1 MQINTI
7 KRIKTYERDAGIPK
21 QSETLTMLNNITY
34 SPNLNNNSLFE
45 GKEFASRVNYK
56 KVMGNSTNFTGAFKS
71 YNDDKQTIWGKKS
84 DNDLEG
90 QKIRQTLERFGVSFS
105 NEGRELLESSN
116 ISVDEFIERYSKVI
130 NRGMPQ
136 EVGDYGLMDQKSDHE
151 EQDNQTDTQKQEAFK
166 PMQVTKKFKTYD
178 MQADEKFKEFYKF
191 IKTEFDNGE
200 SIFEILEKVA
210 NKKVDKTV

>member
-1 MQINTI
+1 
-7 KRIKTYERDAGIPK
+7 
-21 QSETLTMLNNITY
+21 MLNNITY

-71 YNDDKQTIWGKKS
+71 YNDDKQTIWGKTS

-90 QKIRQTLERFGVSFS
+90 QKIRRTLERFGVSFS

-130 NRGMPQ
+130 NSSMPQ
-136 EVGDYGLMDQKSDHE
+136 EIGDDRLMDQKSDHE

>member
-1 MQINTI
+1 
-7 KRIKTYERDAGIPK
+7 
-21 QSETLTMLNNITY
+21 MLNNITY

-71 YNDDKQTIWGKKS
+71 YNDDKQTIWGKTS

-130 NRGMPQ
+130 NRSMPQ
-136 EVGDYGLMDQKSDHE
+136 EIGDDGLIDQKNDHE

-178 MQADEKFKEFYKF
+178 IQADEKFKEFYKF
-191 IKTEFDNGE
+191 IKTEFDNGK

-210 NKKVDKTV
+210 NKKVDKTA

>member
-1 MQINTI
+1 
-7 KRIKTYERDAGIPK
+7 
-21 QSETLTMLNNITY
+21 MLNNITY

-45 GKEFASRVNYK
+45 GEEFASRVNYK

-71 YNDDKQTIWGKKS
+71 NNDNKKTIWGKKS
-84 DNDLEG
+84 DDDLEG

-130 NRGMPQ
+130 NRSMPQ
-136 EVGDYGLMDQKSDHE
+136 EIGDYGLIDQKNDHE

>member
-1 MQINTI
+1 MQINT
-7 KRIKTYERDAGIPK
+7 IKTYERDAGISK
-21 QSETLTMLNNITY
+21 QSETLTMINNITY
-34 SPNLNNNSLFE
+34 SPNLNNDSLFE

-56 KVMGNSTNFTGAFKS
+56 KVMGNSTNFTGPFKF
-71 YNDDKQTIWGKKS
+71 YNDNKKTIWGKKS

-105 NEGRELLESSN
+105 NEGRKLLESSN

-130 NRGMPQ
+130 NRSMPQ
-136 EVGDYGLMDQKSDHE
+136 EIGDYGLMDQKNDHE
-151 EQDNQTDTQKQEAFK
+151 EQDNQTDTQKQETFK

>member
-1 MQINTI
+1 
-7 KRIKTYERDAGIPK
+7 
-21 QSETLTMLNNITY
+21 MLNNITY

-71 YNDDKQTIWGKKS
+71 YNDDKQTIWGKTS

-116 ISVDEFIERYSKVI
+116 ISVDEFIERYSKII
-130 NRGMPQ
+130 NRSMPQ
-136 EVGDYGLMDQKSDHE
+136 EIGDYGLMDQKNDHE

-210 NKKVDKTV
+210 NKKVDKTA

>member
-1 MQINTI
+1 
-7 KRIKTYERDAGIPK
+7 
-21 QSETLTMLNNITY
+21 MLNNITY
-34 SPNLNNNSLFE
+34 SQNLNNNSLFE

-71 YNDDKQTIWGKKS
+71 NNDDKQTIWGKTS

-116 ISVDEFIERYSKVI
+116 ISVDEFIERYSKII
-130 NRGMPQ
+130 NRSMPQ
-136 EVGDYGLMDQKSDHE
+136 EIGDYGLIDQKNDHE
-151 EQDNQTDTQKQEAFK
+151 EQNNQTDTQKQEAFK

-210 NKKVDKTV
+210 NKKVDKTA

>member
-1 MQINTI
+1 
-7 KRIKTYERDAGIPK
+7 
-21 QSETLTMLNNITY
+21 MLNNIAY
-34 SPNLNNNSLFE
+34 SPNLNNDSLFE

-71 YNDDKQTIWGKKS
+71 NNDGKQTIWGKKS
-84 DNDLEG
+84 DDDLEG

-130 NRGMPQ
+130 NRSMPQ
-136 EVGDYGLMDQKSDHE
+136 EVGDYGLMDQKNDHE
-151 EQDNQTDTQKQEAFK
+151 EQDNQTDTQKQETFK

>member
-1 MQINTI
+1 
-7 KRIKTYERDAGIPK
+7 
-21 QSETLTMLNNITY
+21 MLNNITY

-45 GKEFASRVNYK
+45 GEEFASRVNYK

-71 YNDDKQTIWGKKS
+71 YNDDKQTIWGKTP
-84 DNDLEG
+84 DDDLEG
-90 QKIRQTLERFGVSFS
+90 QKIRRTLERFGVSFS

-130 NRGMPQ
+130 NRSMPQ
-136 EVGDYGLMDQKSDHE
+136 EVGDYGLIDQKNDHE

>member
-1 MQINTI
+1 
-7 KRIKTYERDAGIPK
+7 
-21 QSETLTMLNNITY
+21 MLNNITY

-45 GKEFASRVNYK
+45 GEEFASRVNYK

-71 YNDDKQTIWGKKS
+71 YNDDKQTIWGKTS

-90 QKIRQTLERFGVSFS
+90 QKIRRTLERFGVSFS

-130 NRGMPQ
+130 NRSMPQ
-136 EVGDYGLMDQKSDHE
+136 EIGDDRLMDQKNDHE

>member
-1 MQINTI
+1 
-7 KRIKTYERDAGIPK
+7 
-21 QSETLTMLNNITY
+21 MLNNITY
-34 SPNLNNNSLFE
+34 SPNLNNDSLFE

-130 NRGMPQ
+130 NRSMPQ
-136 EVGDYGLMDQKSDHE
+136 EIGDYGLIDQKNDHE
-151 EQDNQTDTQKQEAFK
+151 EQNNQTDTQKQEAFK

>member
-1 MQINTI
+1 
-7 KRIKTYERDAGIPK
+7 
-21 QSETLTMLNNITY
+21 MLNNITY

-71 YNDDKQTIWGKKS
+71 YNDDKQTIWGKTS

-130 NRGMPQ
+130 NRSMPQ
-136 EVGDYGLMDQKSDHE
+136 EVGDYGLMDQKNDHE
-151 EQDNQTDTQKQEAFK
+151 EQNNQTDTQKQEAFK

-210 NKKVDKTV
+210 NKKVDKTI

>member
-1 MQINTI
+1 
-7 KRIKTYERDAGIPK
+7 
-21 QSETLTMLNNITY
+21 MLNNITY

-71 YNDDKQTIWGKKS
+71 YNDNKQTIWGKTS
-84 DNDLEG
+84 DDDLEG

-130 NRGMPQ
+130 NRSMPQ
-136 EVGDYGLMDQKSDHE
+136 EVGDYGLIDQKNDHE

>member
-1 MQINTI
+1 MQINT
-7 KRIKTYERDAGIPK
+7 IKTYERDAGISK

-71 YNDDKQTIWGKKS
+71 NNDNKQTIWGKKS
-84 DNDLEG
+84 DDDLEG

-130 NRGMPQ
+130 NRSMPQ
-136 EVGDYGLMDQKSDHE
+136 EIGDDRLMDQKNDHE
-151 EQDNQTDTQKQEAFK
+151 EQDNQTDTQKQETFK

>member
-21 QSETLTMLNNITY
+21 QSETLAMLNNITY

-130 NRGMPQ
+130 NRSMPQ
-136 EVGDYGLMDQKSDHE
+136 EVGDYGLMDQKNDHE
-151 EQDNQTDTQKQEAFK
+151 EQDNQTDTQKQETFK

>member
-21 QSETLTMLNNITY
+21 QSETLAMLNNITY
-34 SPNLNNNSLFE
+34 SPNLNNDSLFE
-45 GKEFASRVNYK
+45 GSRVNYK
-56 KVMGNSTNFTGAFKS
+56 KVMGNSTNFTGPFKF
-71 YNDDKQTIWGKKS
+71 YNDHKKTIWGKTS

-90 QKIRQTLERFGVSFS
+90 HKIRQTLARFGLSFS

-130 NRGMPQ
+130 NRSMPQ
-136 EVGDYGLMDQKSDHE
+136 EIGDDRLMDQKSDHE

>member
-1 MQINTI
+1 MQINT
-7 KRIKTYERDAGIPK
+7 IKTYERDAGISK

-34 SPNLNNNSLFE
+34 SPNLNNDSLFE
-45 GKEFASRVNYK
+45 GSRVNYK
-56 KVMGNSTNFTGAFKS
+56 KVMGNSTNFTGPFKF
-71 YNDDKQTIWGKKS
+71 YNDNKKTIWGKTS

-90 QKIRQTLERFGVSFS
+90 QKIRQTLARFGLSFS

-130 NRGMPQ
+130 NSSMPQ
-136 EVGDYGLMDQKSDHE
+136 EIGDDRLMDQKSDHE
-151 EQDNQTDTQKQEAFK
+151 EQDNQTDTQKQETFK

-210 NKKVDKTV
+210 NTKVDKTA

>member
-1 MQINTI
+1 
-7 KRIKTYERDAGIPK
+7 
-21 QSETLTMLNNITY
+21 MLNNITY

-71 YNDDKQTIWGKKS
+71 NNDDKQTIWGKTS

-90 QKIRQTLERFGVSFS
+90 QKIRRTLERFGVSFS

-130 NRGMPQ
+130 NRSMPQ
-136 EVGDYGLMDQKSDHE
+136 EVGDYGLMDQKNDHE
-151 EQDNQTDTQKQEAFK
+151 EQNNQTDTQKQEAFK

>member
-1 MQINTI
+1 
-7 KRIKTYERDAGIPK
+7 
-21 QSETLTMLNNITY
+21 MLNNITY

-71 YNDDKQTIWGKKS
+71 YNDDKQTIWGKTS

-116 ISVDEFIERYSKVI
+116 ISVDEFIERYSKII
-130 NRGMPQ
+130 NRSMPQ
-136 EVGDYGLMDQKSDHE
+136 EIGDYGLIDQKNDHE

>member
-1 MQINTI
+1 
-7 KRIKTYERDAGIPK
+7 
-21 QSETLTMLNNITY
+21 MLNNITY

-105 NEGRELLESSN
+105 NEGRKLLESSN

-130 NRGMPQ
+130 YRSMPQ
-136 EVGDYGLMDQKSDHE
+136 EIGDYGLMDQKNDHE
-151 EQDNQTDTQKQEAFK
+151 EQNNQTDTQKQEAFK

-200 SIFEILEKVA
+200 SIFEILEKVE
-210 NKKVDKTV
+210 NKKVDKTA

>member
-1 MQINTI
+1 
-7 KRIKTYERDAGIPK
+7 
-21 QSETLTMLNNITY
+21 MLNNITY
-34 SPNLNNNSLFE
+34 SPNLNNDSLFE

-71 YNDDKQTIWGKKS
+71 NNDDKQTIWGKKS
-84 DNDLEG
+84 DDDLEG

-130 NRGMPQ
+130 NRSMPQ
-136 EVGDYGLMDQKSDHE
+136 EIGDYGLIDQKNDHE
-151 EQDNQTDTQKQEAFK
+151 EQNNQTDTQKQEAFK

>member
-1 MQINTI
+1 
-7 KRIKTYERDAGIPK
+7 
-21 QSETLTMLNNITY
+21 MLNNITY

-45 GKEFASRVNYK
+45 GEEFASRVNYK

-71 YNDDKQTIWGKKS
+71 NNDDKQTIWGKKS
-84 DNDLEG
+84 DDDLEG

-130 NRGMPQ
+130 NRSMPQ
-136 EVGDYGLMDQKSDHE
+136 EVGDYGLIDQKNDHE
-151 EQDNQTDTQKQEAFK
+151 EQDNQTDTQKQETFK

-210 NKKVDKTV
+210 NTKVDKTA

>member
-1 MQINTI
+1 
-7 KRIKTYERDAGIPK
+7 
-21 QSETLTMLNNITY
+21 MLNNITY
-34 SPNLNNNSLFE
+34 SPNLNNDSLFE

-71 YNDDKQTIWGKKS
+71 NNDNKQTIWGKTS

-130 NRGMPQ
+130 NKSMPQ
-136 EVGDYGLMDQKSDHE
+136 EIGDYGLIDQKNDHE

-178 MQADEKFKEFYKF
+178 IQADEKFKEFYKF
-191 IKTEFDNGE
+191 IKTEFDNGK

-210 NKKVDKTV
+210 NKKVDKTA

>member
-1 MQINTI
+1 MQINT
-7 KRIKTYERDAGIPK
+7 IKTYERDAGISK

-34 SPNLNNNSLFE
+34 SPNLNNDSLFE

-130 NRGMPQ
+130 NRSMPQ
-136 EVGDYGLMDQKSDHE
+136 EVGDYGLMDQKNDHE
-151 EQDNQTDTQKQEAFK
+151 EQNNQTDTQKQEAFK

>member
-1 MQINTI
+1 
-7 KRIKTYERDAGIPK
+7 
-21 QSETLTMLNNITY
+21 MLNNIAY

-45 GKEFASRVNYK
+45 GEEFASRVNYK

-71 YNDDKQTIWGKKS
+71 NNDDKQTIWGKKS

-90 QKIRQTLERFGVSFS
+90 QKIRRTLERFGVSFS

-116 ISVDEFIERYSKVI
+116 ISVDEFIERYSKII
-130 NRGMPQ
+130 NRSMPQ
-136 EVGDYGLMDQKSDHE
+136 EIGDYGLIDQKNDHE

>member
-1 MQINTI
+1 
-7 KRIKTYERDAGIPK
+7 
-21 QSETLTMLNNITY
+21 MLNNITY
-34 SPNLNNNSLFE
+34 SPNLNNDSLFE

-71 YNDDKQTIWGKKS
+71 NNDNKKTIWGKKS
-84 DNDLEG
+84 DDDLEG

-130 NRGMPQ
+130 NRSMPQ
-136 EVGDYGLMDQKSDHE
+136 EIGDDGLIDQKNDHE

-178 MQADEKFKEFYKF
+178 IQADEKFKEFYKF
-191 IKTEFDNGE
+191 IKTEFDNAK

-210 NKKVDKTV
+210 NKKVDKTA

>member
-7 KRIKTYERDAGIPK
+7 KRIKTYERDAGISK

-71 YNDDKQTIWGKKS
+71 NNDDKQTIWGKKS

-130 NRGMPQ
+130 NRSMPQ
-136 EVGDYGLMDQKSDHE
+136 EVGDYGLIEQKNDHE
-151 EQDNQTDTQKQEAFK
+151 EQDNQTDTQKQETFK

>member
-1 MQINTI
+1 
-7 KRIKTYERDAGIPK
+7 
-21 QSETLTMLNNITY
+21 MLNNITY

-71 YNDDKQTIWGKKS
+71 YNDDKQTIWGKTS

-105 NEGRELLESSN
+105 NEGRKLLESSN

-136 EVGDYGLMDQKSDHE
+136 EVGDYGLMDQKNDHE
-151 EQDNQTDTQKQEAFK
+151 EQNNQTDTQKQEAFK

>member
-21 QSETLTMLNNITY
+21 QSETLAMLNNIAY

-116 ISVDEFIERYSKVI
+116 ISVDEFIEKYSKVI
-130 NRGMPQ
+130 NRSMPQ
-136 EVGDYGLMDQKSDHE
+136 EVGDYGLIDQKSDHE

-200 SIFEILEKVA
+200 SIFEILEKIA

>member
-1 MQINTI
+1 
-7 KRIKTYERDAGIPK
+7 
-21 QSETLTMLNNITY
+21 MLNNITY

-84 DNDLEG
+84 DDDLEG

-105 NEGRELLESSN
+105 NKGRELLESSN

-130 NRGMPQ
+130 NRSMPQ

-151 EQDNQTDTQKQEAFK
+151 E
-166 PMQVTKKFKTYD
+166 
-178 MQADEKFKEFYKF
+178 
-191 IKTEFDNGE
+191 
-200 SIFEILEKVA
+200 
-210 NKKVDKTV
+210 

>member
-1 MQINTI
+1 
-7 KRIKTYERDAGIPK
+7 
-21 QSETLTMLNNITY
+21 MLNNITY
-34 SPNLNNNSLFE
+34 SPNLNNDSLFE

-71 YNDDKQTIWGKKS
+71 NNDDKQTIWGKTS
-84 DNDLEG
+84 NNDLEG

-130 NRGMPQ
+130 NRNMPQ
-136 EVGDYGLMDQKSDHE
+136 EIGDDGLMDQKSDHE

-210 NKKVDKTV
+210 NKKVDKTA

>member
-1 MQINTI
+1 
-7 KRIKTYERDAGIPK
+7 
-21 QSETLTMLNNITY
+21 MLNNITY
-34 SPNLNNNSLFE
+34 SPNLNNDSLFE

-71 YNDDKQTIWGKKS
+71 NNDNKQTIWGKTS

-105 NEGRELLESSN
+105 NEGRKLLESSN

-130 NRGMPQ
+130 NRSMSQ
-136 EVGDYGLMDQKSDHE
+136 EIGDYGLIDQKNDHE

>member
-1 MQINTI
+1 
-7 KRIKTYERDAGIPK
+7 
-21 QSETLTMLNNITY
+21 MLNNITY

-71 YNDDKQTIWGKKS
+71 YNDDKQTIWGKTS

-105 NEGRELLESSN
+105 NEGRKLLESSN

-130 NRGMPQ
+130 NSSMPQ
-136 EVGDYGLMDQKSDHE
+136 EIGDDRLMDQKSDHE
-151 EQDNQTDTQKQEAFK
+151 EQDNQTDTQKQETFK

-210 NKKVDKTV
+210 NKKVDKTI

>member
-1 MQINTI
+1 
-7 KRIKTYERDAGIPK
+7 
-21 QSETLTMLNNITY
+21 MLNNITY
-34 SPNLNNNSLFE
+34 SPNLNNDSLFE

-71 YNDDKQTIWGKKS
+71 NNDDKQTIWGKKS

-130 NRGMPQ
+130 NRSMSQ
-136 EVGDYGLMDQKSDHE
+136 ESGDYGLIDQKSDHE

-210 NKKVDKTV
+210 NKKVDKTA

>member
-1 MQINTI
+1 
-7 KRIKTYERDAGIPK
+7 
-21 QSETLTMLNNITY
+21 MLNNITY
-34 SPNLNNNSLFE
+34 SPNLNNDSLFE

-71 YNDDKQTIWGKKS
+71 YNDNKQTIWGKTS
-84 DNDLEG
+84 DDNLEG

-130 NRGMPQ
+130 NRSMPQ
-136 EVGDYGLMDQKSDHE
+136 EVGDYGLMDQKNDHE
-151 EQDNQTDTQKQEAFK
+151 EQNNQTDTQKQEAFK

-210 NKKVDKTV
+210 NKKVDKIA

>member
-1 MQINTI
+1 MQINT
-7 KRIKTYERDAGIPK
+7 IKTYERDAGISK

-130 NRGMPQ
+130 NRSMPQ
-136 EVGDYGLMDQKSDHE
+136 EIGDDRLMDQKNDHE
-151 EQDNQTDTQKQEAFK
+151 EQDNQTDTQKQETFK

>member
-21 QSETLTMLNNITY
+21 QSETLAMLNNITY

-45 GKEFASRVNYK
+45 GEEFASRVNYK